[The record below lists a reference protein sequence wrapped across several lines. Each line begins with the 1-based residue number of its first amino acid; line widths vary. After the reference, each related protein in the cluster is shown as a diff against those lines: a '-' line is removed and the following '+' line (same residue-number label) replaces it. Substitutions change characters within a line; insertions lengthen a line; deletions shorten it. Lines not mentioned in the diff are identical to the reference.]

1 MTLKVILRYIVLPL
15 LVISIIV
22 FLVYRKPIIQSL
34 TFDHYFDRMVQHYG
48 RVAIVGFGEKI
59 VAMGQDAEEPLLEK
73 VESPRTTDVEKRLAM
88 LLLGMIKSEKAA
100 PVLLR
105 NLQATDADLRLGAV
119 QGLKYMMKPEYV
131 APLGALTGDPVEL
144 IRENVAAALGQL
156 YTPESVQILQYIVRH
171 ERVRTIWYRAW
182 QSLRYARPVD
192 GVVVEKFRINKDLQ
206 VVEEGE
212 ENSEVLFT
220 YYFAKVSQPEGEI
233 IVNLS
238 WMDWKDLGMGDR
250 LVKESLTENFTIIP
264 AEDQPS

>member
-1 MTLKVILRYIVLPL
+1 MTFKLIFRYIILPL
-15 LVISIIV
+15 LVISAVVFFIFRHSIISS
-22 FLVYRKPIIQSL
+22 I

-48 RVAIVGFGEKI
+48 RVAIVDFGEKI
-59 VAMGQDAEEPLLEK
+59 LAMGPEAEDPLLDK

-88 LLLGMIKSEKAA
+88 LLLGMMKSQKAA

-131 APLGALTGDPVEL
+131 TAVGALTGDPVEL
-144 IRENVAAALGQL
+144 IRENVAAALGKV
-156 YTPESVQILQYIVRH
+156 YTPESVQILQHIVRN

-192 GVVVEKFRINKDLQ
+192 GVVLEKFRINKDLQ
-206 VVEEGE
+206 IVAKDE

-220 YYFAKVSQPEGEI
+220 YYFVKVRESDGEI
-233 IVNLS
+233 IFNLS
-238 WMDWKDLGMGDR
+238 WTDWKDLAVGDR
-250 LVKESLTENFTIIP
+250 LVKKSLTENFTVIH